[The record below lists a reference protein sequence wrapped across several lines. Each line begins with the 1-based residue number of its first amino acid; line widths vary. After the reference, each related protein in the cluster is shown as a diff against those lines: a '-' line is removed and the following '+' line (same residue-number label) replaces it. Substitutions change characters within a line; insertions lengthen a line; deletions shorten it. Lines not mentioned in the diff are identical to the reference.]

1 MLSQPKISVI
11 ITCFNQG
18 KYLRDSLGSLKNQ
31 DWENWECLIIDDG
44 SKDNS
49 LVIAQELAKNDSHI
63 QVVSQPNAGV
73 SSARNKGIS
82 LATGDYVQFLDADD
96 KLASGKW
103 KRQVQILH
111 EFPQVDLVYGPSR
124 YFFDSIPNELFP
136 LHPNGAIPG
145 DLTWQDS
152 HQVEMIL
159 KHNICTNSAP
169 LMRIKVVERVKFRK
183 VIYEDWIF
191 NLESALNGFKF
202 HFDSS
207 QDSLSLVRMTQ
218 SSQMVIHTNQVAKM
232 EVFKSL
238 QWRLVKESGY
248 PLDRRFIDLPEES
261 LSGKIKAWV
270 RQLAPPLV
278 YSFAARLK
286 NG

>member
-1 MLSQPKISVI
+1 MHSQPKISVI

-18 KYLRDSLGSLKNQ
+18 KYLHDSLGSLKNQ
-31 DWENWECLIIDDG
+31 DWENWECFLIDDG
-44 SKDNS
+44 SNDDS
-49 LVIAQELAKNDSHI
+49 LTIAQELAKNDSHI
-63 QVVSQPNAGV
+63 QVISQSNAGV

-82 LATGDYVQFLDADD
+82 LSTGDYVQFLDADD

-111 EFPQVDLVYGPSR
+111 EFPQIDLVYGPSR
-124 YFFDSIPNELFP
+124 YFFESNPNKLFP

-152 HQVEMIL
+152 NQVEMIL

-169 LMRIKVVERVKFRK
+169 LMRRRVVEHVKFRK

-191 NLESALNGFKF
+191 NLESALNGFRF

-218 SSQMVIHTNQVAKM
+218 SSQMVIHTNQVAKIQ
-232 EVFKSL
+232 VFKSL
-238 QWRLVKESGY
+238 QWKLVQESGY
-248 PLDRRFIDLPEES
+248 PLDRRFIDMPEES
-261 LSGKIKAWV
+261 FSGKIKALV
-270 RQLAPPLV
+270 RQLVPPLI